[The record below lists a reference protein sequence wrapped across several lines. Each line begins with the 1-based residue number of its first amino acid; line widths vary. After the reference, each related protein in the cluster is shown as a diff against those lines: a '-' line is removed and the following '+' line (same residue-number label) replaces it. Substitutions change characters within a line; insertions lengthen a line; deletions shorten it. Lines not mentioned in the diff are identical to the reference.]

1 MKNYQINKLIV
12 VTRKDLTPGYQIA
25 QAGHA
30 LAQFML
36 DYPDQ
41 ANQWNNNYLICL
53 SVENENQLKTLLEKM
68 RMHDIP
74 VSYFLEPDLGNEMT
88 AIAFQGS
95 DKASKLTS
103 SIPLALKSYNKQ

>member
-1 MKNYQINKLIV
+1 M
-12 VTRKDLTPGYQIA
+12 VTRKDLNPGYQIA

-30 LAQFML
+30 IAQFML
-36 DYPDQ
+36 DHPEQ

-53 SVENENQLKTLLEKM
+53 SVEDENQLNNLLVKIQKEE
-68 RMHDIP
+68 IP

-95 DKASKLTS
+95 EKASKLTS

>member
-1 MKNYQINKLIV
+1 MKKQINKLIV
-12 VTRKDLTPGYQIA
+12 VTRKDLNPGYQIA

-36 DYPDQ
+36 EHPEQ

-53 SVENENQLKTLLEKM
+53 SVEDENQLNNLSEKVQA
-68 RMHDIP
+68 HGIP
-74 VSYFLEPDLGNEMT
+74 MSYFLEPDIGNELT
-88 AIAFQGS
+88 AIAFEGTE
-95 DKASKLTS
+95 KASKLTS